1 MSAVVEPFPLG
12 PALLFC
18 PGDRPDRFAKAA
30 ARADAVILD
39 LEDAVGPAHKQSA
52 RDAVVDALGTA
63 GSSSA
68 GAAGAGG
75 SAAIDAAA
83 AGATGAGAAL
93 DPART
98 IVRVNA
104 PGTEDV
110 AADVAALAGTEVRWV
125 MLPKAEH
132 SEDVDRLVA
141 DLPAA
146 GVVVLCETARG
157 VLAAADLAA
166 HPAVVALMWGGEDLV
181 ASLGG
186 ASSRRPD
193 GGYRDVVR
201 HARSAVLLA
210 ARAHGRAAV
219 DAIHADLADSAGLRA
234 EAEDAAASGFTA
246 TACIHPAQ
254 VPVIRSAYSPTEEE
268 ADWSSRVL
276 AAAAAAGGGVFELDG
291 RMVDEPILRHAR
303 RLASRSTTE
312 ETP

>member
-1 MSAVVEPFPLG
+1 MSTAGEPFPLG

-18 PGDRPDRFAKAA
+18 PGHRPDRFAKAA

-39 LEDAVGPAHKQSA
+39 LEDAVGPADKQSA
-52 RDAVVDALGTA
+52 REAVVAALGSAKPPSTAARAPSGNTTA
-63 GSSSA
+63 G
-68 GAAGAGG
+68 
-75 SAAIDAAA
+75 DQDV
-83 AGATGAGAAL
+83 

-104 PGTEDV
+104 PGTEDMDT
-110 AADVAALAGTEVRWV
+110 DVTALAGTEVRWV
-125 MLPKAEH
+125 MLPKAERR
-132 SEDVDRLVA
+132 EDVDRVVA
-141 DLPAA
+141 ALTTAR
-146 GVVVLCETARG
+146 VVVLCETARG
-157 VLAAADLAA
+157 VLAAAELAA

-186 ASSRRPD
+186 SSSRRPD

-201 HARSAVLLA
+201 HARSTVLLA
-210 ARAHGRAAV
+210 ARAHGRAAI
-219 DAIHADLADSAGLRA
+219 DAIHTDIADTDGLRA

-254 VPVIRSAYSPTEEE
+254 VPTIRSAYSPTEEQ
-268 ADWSSRVL
+268 ADWARRVL
-276 AAAAAAGGGVFELDG
+276 GAAAAAGGGVFELDG

-303 RLASRSTTE
+303 RLASRSTHE